1 MSRSVGEFTLVGHLG
16 EGSFATVFL
25 ARQRETG
32 REFAMKAISRA
43 RVQGKL
49 QENLESEISILKSF
63 RHGNIVELYDIK
75 KTERH
80 IYLVL
85 EYCAGGDLRALIRKE
100 GKLTEASARHFMR
113 HLGSGLHFLWSK
125 NLVHRDLKPQ
135 NLLLTRQGLDATL
148 KIADFG
154 FARHLAQAS
163 MAETICGSPLYMAPE
178 ILQGHKYG
186 AKADLWSVGAILFEM
201 LAGKP
206 PFGGQNQIQ
215 LLANIR
221 RGPNPPAR
229 EGFYPL
235 PEGVPRPGRSCNDLL
250 CRLLVPDP
258 QHRASFREFF
268 QSDVLPPTPPLVVP
282 LRCRARDAL
291 GGWREIVGTLPR
303 RVNRMR
309 GCPRET
315 LRIFRRTSQP
325 LPTTH
330 ITSSPSNNDSINSR
344 GARWRANREE
354 TGTSRAPRAPGAGRG
369 GECFPSRSASLSNSS
384 RAHFVAAAVEVT
396 KIVMTR
402 GARHGRKGT
411 GTPTPAPPPATRRRS
426 TWSATAP
433 RSRRGSLPWAHSLRL
448 TRCRGGTASA
458 RGERRT
464 SPPEEA
470 RARALPL
477 GSPGPRRSISAGERW
492 TRPEGP
498 RVSVSSSSK
507 CWR

>member
-1 MSRSVGEFTLVGHLG
+1 MSRSVGEFQLMGHLG

-100 GKLTEASARHFMR
+100 GKLAETSARHFMR

-135 NLLLTRQGLDATL
+135 NLLLSGPGLDATL

-221 RGPNPPAR
+221 RGPSPPAR
-229 EGFYPL
+229 DGFYPL
-235 PEGVPRPGRSCNDLL
+235 PDGVPRPGRSCNELL

-258 QHRASFREFF
+258 QQRASFREFF
-268 QSDVLPPTPPLVVP
+268 NSDVL
-282 LRCRARDAL
+282 R
-291 GGWREIVGTLPR
+291 
-303 RVNRMR
+303 
-309 GCPRET
+309 
-315 LRIFRRTSQP
+315 
-325 LPTTH
+325 
-330 ITSSPSNNDSINSR
+330 SPSSSSAAAADGSGATAVASGR
-344 GARWRANREE
+344 GAAEVGRRESFA
-354 TGTSRAPRAPGAGRG
+354 TDRTVPGG
-369 GECFPSRSASLSNSS
+369 GGGGGSARNVAEGDASAASG
-384 RAHFVAAAVEVT
+384 AAAAAAVAAAY
-396 KIVMTR
+396 
-402 GARHGRKGT
+402 
-411 GTPTPAPPPATRRRS
+411 
-426 TWSATAP
+426 
-433 RSRRGSLPWAHSLRL
+433 
-448 TRCRGGTASA
+448 
-458 RGERRT
+458 
-464 SPPEEA
+464 
-470 RARALPL
+470 
-477 GSPGPRRSISAGERW
+477 SAGSQQQQHLQ
-492 TRPEGP
+492 T
-498 RVSVSSSSK
+498 
-507 CWR
+507 

>member
-1 MSRSVGEFTLVGHLG
+1 
-16 EGSFATVFL
+16 VFL

-100 GKLTEASARHFMR
+100 GKLAETSARHFMR

-135 NLLLTRQGLDATL
+135 NLLLSGPSLDATL

-221 RGPNPPAR
+221 RGPSPPAR
-229 EGFYPL
+229 DGFYPL
-235 PEGVPRPGRSCNDLL
+235 PDGVPRPGRSCNELL

-258 QHRASFREFF
+258 QQRASFREFF
-268 QSDVLPPTPPLVVP
+268 NSDVLRSPSSLSSSAAAAADGSGATAVAAGRGAAEVGRRESSATDRTVSGGGGGGGGGSARNVTEGDAFAASGAAAAAAAAAYSAGAQQQQQHHQTAASQPRGGRGVQRSPPG
-282 LRCRARDAL
+282 AL
-291 GGWREIVGTLPR
+291 GV
-303 RVNRMR
+303 
-309 GCPRET
+309 
-315 LRIFRRTSQP
+315 
-325 LPTTH
+325 
-330 ITSSPSNNDSINSR
+330 
-344 GARWRANREE
+344 AA
-354 TGTSRAPRAPGAGRG
+354 GAGR
-369 GECFPSRSASLSNSS
+369 N
-384 RAHFVAAAVEVT
+384 RAQQQDQ
-396 KIVMTR
+396 
-402 GARHGRKGT
+402 
-411 GTPTPAPPPATRRRS
+411 
-426 TWSATAP
+426 
-433 RSRRGSLPWAHSLRL
+433 
-448 TRCRGGTASA
+448 
-458 RGERRT
+458 
-464 SPPEEA
+464 
-470 RARALPL
+470 
-477 GSPGPRRSISAGERW
+477 
-492 TRPEGP
+492 
-498 RVSVSSSSK
+498 
-507 CWR
+507 